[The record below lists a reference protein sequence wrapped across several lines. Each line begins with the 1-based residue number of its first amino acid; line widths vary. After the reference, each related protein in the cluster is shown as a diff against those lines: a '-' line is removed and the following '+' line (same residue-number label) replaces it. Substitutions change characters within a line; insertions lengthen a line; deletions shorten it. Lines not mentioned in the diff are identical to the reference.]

1 MKMKEARL
9 NASMTKSE
17 VCVKVGCSLTAYTL
31 WEQGVSRPNAEN
43 ATRLHELFGMVDEI
57 RGNGEG

>member
-1 MKMKEARL
+1 
-9 NASMTKSE
+9 
-17 VCVKVGCSLTAYTL
+17 
-31 WEQGVSRPNAEN
+31 VSRPNAEN